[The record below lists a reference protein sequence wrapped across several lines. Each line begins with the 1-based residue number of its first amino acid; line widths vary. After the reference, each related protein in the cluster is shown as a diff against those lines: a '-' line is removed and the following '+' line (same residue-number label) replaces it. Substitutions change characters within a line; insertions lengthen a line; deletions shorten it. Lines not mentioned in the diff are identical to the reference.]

1 MKTITINNVDQ
12 KINYNA
18 LTYLYYR
25 QIFDKSI
32 FDDINIIREF
42 LLLQIKANSIDKEE
56 KDEINK
62 NILLK
67 LNSYIDAI
75 SRLTYTAIYTQNQN
89 IEDYTVWIKKN
100 EILEQNNDC
109 IAIVID
115 NVVNCF
121 IDEKVSEELE
131 KINKSSGDDTEV
143 LFPEHYFLSA
153 CLRAGLTIKDLE
165 TLSYIDV
172 LKIFLSYTKKEKRPR
187 KATQADW
194 DRLAGRR

>member
-1 MKTITINNVDQ
+1 MKTITINNVEQ
-12 KINYNA
+12 KINCNA

-42 LLLQIKANSIDKEE
+42 LLLQIKANSIEE
-56 KDEINK
+56 KDKDEINK

-67 LNSYIDAI
+67 LNLYIDAI

-89 IEDYTVWIKKN
+89 IEDYMVWIKKN

-109 IAIVID
+109 ISIIIENVI
-115 NVVNCF
+115 NCF

-143 LFPEHYFLSA
+143 LFPEHFFISA
-153 CLRAGLTIKDLE
+153 CLKMGITIKDLE
-165 TLSYIDV
+165 ILTYIDV
-172 LKIFLSYTKKEKRPR
+172 MKIFLSCTRKEKKIRE
-187 KATQADW
+187 ATQADW
-194 DRLAGRR
+194 DRLANSR